1 MKKSLWT
8 GLVVA
13 ALMLVNASAFAAGT
27 KKVVLQLSDGDIDR
41 QNLVLNV
48 ASNLQKS
55 YGLAGVEIE
64 IVAFGPGLKLLIP
77 NAKDKEV
84 STVQGRIDNL
94 AANQVKFAACGN
106 TMKNMA
112 KKSGKEP
119 KLNKNAT
126 VVEAGAVRILE
137 LQEQG
142 YALLRP

>member
-13 ALMLVNASAFAAGT
+13 ALMLVNASVFAADT
-27 KKVVLQLSDGDIDR
+27 KKVVLQISDADIGK

-48 ASNLQKS
+48 ANNLQKT
-55 YGLAGVEIE
+55 YGLAGVDIE

-77 NAKDKEV
+77 NAKDKEA
-84 STVQGRIDNL
+84 TKVQGRIDGL

-119 KLNKNAT
+119 KLNKNAK
-126 VVEAGAVRILE
+126 VVEAGAVRIIE
-137 LQEQG
+137 LQEKG
-142 YALLRP
+142 YTLIRP